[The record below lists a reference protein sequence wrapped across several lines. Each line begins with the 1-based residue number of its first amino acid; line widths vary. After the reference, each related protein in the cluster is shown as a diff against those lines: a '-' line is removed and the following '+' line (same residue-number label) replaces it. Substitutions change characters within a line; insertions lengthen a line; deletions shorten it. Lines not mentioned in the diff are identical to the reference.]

1 MAVLDLRIGLHMRA
15 AVPTAFQK
23 MTVQTQEVF
32 PMTYEQALEWIHST
46 PRFGQVPGLS
56 RIYELTARLGLPQN
70 RFPCVHIA
78 GTNGKGSTAAMTA
91 SILQAAGYK
100 TALFTS
106 PYLEDFR
113 ERMRI
118 NGALIPQA
126 ELAQLA
132 DLVRSASRQI
142 ALTEFEL
149 VTAIGL
155 MWFAQQGCDIA
166 VLEVGLGGRFDATN
180 IIPPPLAAVI
190 TSISLDHTQVLGDTV
205 EQIAMEKA
213 GILKS
218 GSRAVLSPNQPAG
231 VEPVVRHVCTERNIP
246 LVCPPPLPGPE
257 EDGTCTP
264 VLWQNRLI
272 RLPLL
277 GTIQRS
283 NAAAALAAVELLRDQ
298 GWDIPDQAVVQ
309 GLESVRWPGR
319 MELFR
324 REPPILLDCAHNP
337 DALDRLS
344 RWVQVQFGR
353 RPVSAVMGMLSDK
366 DHQAGIQAIAA
377 QCRRFYAAPPPSPR
391 ALDPEKAAAEAV
403 KAGAKAVACSSVE
416 EAVRLALAELEPD
429 GALLVCGSI
438 PLVGAARKTLA
449 SLL

>member
-1 MAVLDLRIGLHMRA
+1 
-15 AVPTAFQK
+15 
-23 MTVQTQEVF
+23 
-32 PMTYEQALEWIHST
+32 MTYEQSLEWLHST
-46 PRFGQVPGLS
+46 PRFGQAPGLS

-91 SILQAAGYK
+91 SVLQAAGYR

-118 NGALIPQA
+118 NGGLIPET
-126 ELAQLA
+126 ELAGLA
-132 DLVRSASRQI
+132 DLIRSASRHME
-142 ALTEFEL
+142 LTEFEL

-155 MWFAQQGCDIA
+155 MWFARQGCDIA

-180 IIPPPLAAVI
+180 LIPPPLAAVI
-190 TSISLDHTQVLGDTV
+190 TSISLDHTQVLGNTV

-218 GSRAVLSPNQPAG
+218 GSRAILAPNQPAG
-231 VEPVVRHVCTERNIP
+231 VEAAIRNVCAERKIP
-246 LVCPPPLPGPE
+246 LACPAPLPGPE
-257 EDGTCTP
+257 ENWTCTP
-264 VLWQNRLI
+264 LLWNGQII

-277 GTIQRS
+277 GDIQRS
-283 NAAAALAAVELLRDQ
+283 NAAAVLAVVEALREQ
-298 GWDIPDQAVVQ
+298 GWNIPDRAVVQ

-319 MELFR
+319 MELFQKD
-324 REPPILLDCAHNP
+324 PPILLDCAHNP
-337 DALDRLS
+337 DALEQLG
-344 RWVQVQFGR
+344 RWVQARFVGK
-353 RPVSAVMGMLSDK
+353 PLSVVMGMLSDK

-391 ALDPEKAAAEAV
+391 ALNPEETAAEAV
-403 KAGAKAVACSSVE
+403 RAGAKAVACASVE
-416 EAVRLALAELEPD
+416 EAVRRALEELEPD

-438 PLVGAARKTLA
+438 PLVGEARRGL
-449 SLL
+449 SSFS

>member
-1 MAVLDLRIGLHMRA
+1 
-15 AVPTAFQK
+15 
-23 MTVQTQEVF
+23 
-32 PMTYEQALEWIHST
+32 MTYEQALEWLHST
-46 PRFGQVPGLS
+46 PRFGQAPGLS

-78 GTNGKGSTAAMTA
+78 GTNGKGSTSAMTA

-118 NGALIPQA
+118 NGSFIPKT
-126 ELAQLA
+126 ELAGLA
-132 DLVRSASRQI
+132 DLIRSAGRHME
-142 ALTEFEL
+142 LTEFEL

-155 MWFAQQGCDIA
+155 TWFAQQGCDIA

-180 IIPPPLAAVI
+180 IIPPPLAAAI
-190 TSISLDHTQVLGDTV
+190 TAIALDHTQILGNTV
-205 EQIAMEKA
+205 GQIAMEKA

-231 VEPVVRHVCTERNIP
+231 VEEVIRRVCAERNIP
-246 LVCPPPLPGPE
+246 LACPAPLPGPE
-257 EDGTCTP
+257 EHGACTP
-264 VLWQNRLI
+264 ILWRDRII

-277 GTIQRS
+277 GNIQRS
-283 NAAAALAAVELLRDQ
+283 NAAAALAVVELLREQ
-298 GWDIPDQAVVQ
+298 GWEIPDHAVVQ

-324 REPPILLDCAHNP
+324 QRPPVLLDCAHNP
-337 DALDRLS
+337 DALAQLS
-344 RWVQVQFGR
+344 QWVRDHFAG
-353 RPVSAVMGMLSDK
+353 RPVSVVMGMLADK
-366 DHQAGIQAIAA
+366 DHRAGIQSVAA
-377 QCRRFYAAPPPSPR
+377 QCCRFYAAPPPSPR
-391 ALDPEKAAAEAV
+391 ALNPKETAAEAA
-403 KAGAKAVACSSVE
+403 KAGTAAVACASVE
-416 EAVRLALAELEPD
+416 EAVKRALANLEPD

-438 PLVGAARKTLA
+438 PLVGEARKLLATL
-449 SLL
+449 L

>member
-1 MAVLDLRIGLHMRA
+1 
-15 AVPTAFQK
+15 
-23 MTVQTQEVF
+23 
-32 PMTYEQALEWIHST
+32 MTYEQALEWIHSI
-46 PRFGQVPGLS
+46 PRFGQAPGLS
-56 RIYELTARLGLPQN
+56 RIYGLTARLGLPQN
-70 RFPCVHIA
+70 RFPCIHIA

-91 SILQAAGYK
+91 SILQAAGYQ

-118 NGALIPQA
+118 NGALIPES
-126 ELAQLA
+126 ELARLA
-132 DLVRSASRQI
+132 DLVRSASRHME
-142 ALTEFEL
+142 LTEFEL

-180 IIPPPLAAVI
+180 VIPPPLAAVI

-218 GSRAVLSPNQPAG
+218 GSSAVLSPNQPAG
-231 VEPVVRHVCTERNIP
+231 AERVIRRICAEREIP
-246 LVCPPPLPGPE
+246 LSCPQPLTGPE
-257 EDGTCTP
+257 EDGDCTP
-264 VLWQNRLI
+264 LLWNGRLI

-283 NAAAALAAVELLRDQ
+283 NAAAALAVVELLRKQ
-298 GWDIPDQAVVQ
+298 GWDIPDHAAVQ

-324 REPPILLDCAHNP
+324 REPPVLLDCAHNP
-337 DALDRLS
+337 DALKRLS
-344 RWVQVQFGR
+344 QWVQERFSG
-353 RPVSAVMGMLSDK
+353 RPVSAVMGMLADK
-366 DHQAGIQAIAA
+366 DYPAGIRAIAA

-391 ALDPEKAAAEAV
+391 ALDPEAAVAEAAR
-403 KAGAKAVACSSVE
+403 AGAAAVACGSVE
-416 EAVRLALAELEPD
+416 EAVRQALAELEQD
-429 GALLVCGSI
+429 GVLLVCGSI
-438 PLVGAARKTLA
+438 PLVGEARRILGNH
-449 SLL
+449 